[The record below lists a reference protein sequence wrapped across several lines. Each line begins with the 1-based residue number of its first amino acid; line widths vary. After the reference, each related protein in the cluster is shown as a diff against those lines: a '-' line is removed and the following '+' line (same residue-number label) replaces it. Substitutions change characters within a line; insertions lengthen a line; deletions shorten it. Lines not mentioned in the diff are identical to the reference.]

1 MNAGLHWL
9 NRYLNPAGLT
19 ADQAEEALVGAGFE
33 IESREPLAG
42 GDVRLDVALTSN
54 RGDCLCHTGLAREIA
69 SKSGR
74 RLVMPTWTD
83 PAPAGGPI
91 ASHFTLDNQV
101 PSDCPHFTAR
111 VIRGVKVGP
120 SPAWLVQA
128 LESVGQRSINNVVD
142 VTNFLNFELGHPSHV
157 FDLKKLAG
165 AKLIVRWARD
175 GEDLTTLD
183 GKKRKLKPDELV
195 VADAERAQ
203 SLAGVIGGHDSEVDA
218 STTDIVLEVATW
230 LPTTVRRAARRH
242 GVRTDASHR
251 FERGVTPLLLD
262 HASRRAAALIVEL
275 TGGKLCEGVLAK
287 GAPLPEQY
295 RVQFRPQRVRDLL
308 GIHIATDEMARIFQT
323 LEIGVEPV
331 GRGGETMLCTI
342 PAFRGDLTREIDLV
356 EEVARTKGLDAI
368 PIAERLSVVVKPPQT
383 SERAKR
389 EVASLLIGQGF
400 FETVTFSFVTP
411 AHAKAFLPASLTAL
425 GVDDEQRAA
434 EPTLRPSIIPSLLA
448 CRRSNQHAQ
457 VHAPGGIRFFE
468 TASVFAEHA
477 QGSAG
482 AATSTG
488 SPSAR
493 SQLSFEQRRLALLAD
508 CPGEGRKRSIADRQT
523 GVRIVRG
530 AIESTVRLLAGAKAV
545 LDVVPCGPDVPAFDP
560 HAHAA
565 IMLNG
570 ARIGSIGVIAEAV
583 QKEFDL
589 DGPVVAAEVD
599 LAPLVALYPPKA
611 KLTPLPEFP
620 GIERDLSPVVPDS
633 VTWAAVSGLIEKA
646 RLDRLESWSFV
657 GTFRDAKRLGPG
669 KKALTLRLRF
679 RDPARTL
686 RADEIEPQVAGLVEQ
701 LRREV
706 GAEMRAG

>member
-1 MNAGLHWL
+1 MNAGLQWL

-42 GDVRLDVALTSN
+42 GDVKLDVALTSN

-69 SKSGR
+69 SKTGR
-74 RLVMPTWTD
+74 RLVMPQWTD
-83 PAPAGGPI
+83 PAPSGEPI
-91 ASHFTLDNQV
+91 TSVFSLDNQV
-101 PSDCPHFTAR
+101 PADCPHFTAR

-128 LESVGQRSINNVVD
+128 LESVGQRTINNIVD
-142 VTNFLNFELGHPSHV
+142 VTNFLNFELGHPAHV

-165 AKLIVRWARD
+165 AKLIIRWARE

-183 GKKRKLKPDELV
+183 GKKRRLKSDELV
-195 VADAERAQ
+195 VADGDRAQ

-230 LPTTVRRAARRH
+230 SPTTVRRAARRH
-242 GVRTDASHR
+242 AVRTDASHR

-275 TGGKLCEGVLAK
+275 AGGKLCDGALAR
-287 GAPLPEQY
+287 GAPLPRQY

-308 GIHIATDEMARIFQT
+308 GIHIPTDEMARIFQA
-323 LEIGVEPV
+323 LEIDIEPI
-331 GRGGETMLCTI
+331 GRGGDAMLCTI

-368 PIAERLSVVVKPPQT
+368 PIAERLSVVVKPPQA

-389 EVASLLIGQGF
+389 ELAGLLIGQGF
-400 FETVTFSFVTP
+400 YETVTFSFITP
-411 AHAKAFLPASLTAL
+411 AHAKAFMPPSLMAL
-425 GVDDEQRAA
+425 GVDDERRAA

-448 CRRSNQHAQ
+448 CRRSNQHGQ
-457 VHAPGGIRFFE
+457 VHVPGGIRFFE
-468 TASVFAEHA
+468 TASVFAERN
-477 QGSAG
+477 QGAAG
-482 AATSTG
+482 AASSSA
-488 SPSAR
+488 SPTAR
-493 SQLSFEQRRLALLAD
+493 AQLTFEQRRLALLAD
-508 CPGEGRKRSIADRQT
+508 CPGEGRKRSITERQT

-530 AIESTVRLLAGAKAV
+530 AVESAVRLLAGIKAS
-545 LDVVPCGPDVPAFDP
+545 LDFTPCGPDIAAYDP

-565 IMLNG
+565 ILLNG
-570 ARIGSIGVIAEAV
+570 ARVGSIGIITEAV

-589 DGPVVAAEVD
+589 DGPVVAAEVE
-599 LAPLVALYPPKA
+599 LEPLLALYPPKA
-611 KLTPLPEFP
+611 RLTPLPEFP

-633 VTWAAVSGLIEKA
+633 VTWAAVSGLIDKA
-646 RLDRLESWSFV
+646 RLERLESWSFV

-701 LRREV
+701 LKREV